1 MRGGRGA
8 RQAFLGSRRRI
19 RGLNPTSLPKEEESQ
34 RVNRSTSDRAGAV
47 AGESKAQANDSGGCL
62 VHYAAA
68 PWRASP
74 RGLQGQYG
82 CPERAGLQHTS
93 VAHSAT
99 QTALTRPPIT
109 HAAAMAGGP
118 QWTVLFVFR
127 TPRRGRLFHG
137 GSCRHAAGTR
147 TCGLGLAIGV
157 FPLIFA
163 AERPLVSCRAIPR
176 PLSTRRVRASAPPPA
191 PSSIAPPPPLLL
203 RECVCSFQCA
213 PALPFLL
220 ICALDIPYLQ
230 RPPPRLV
237 PAPILHPHLQAP
249 PRSPATAALIMY
261 FPRSLAL
268 AGLATSLLP
277 QALAQTWTSCNPL
290 NQTDCPNNPAL
301 STNATFHWNKTRTD
315 SDLWNSTAGD
325 VDFTT
330 VGKASNPPKS
340 LSHALC

>member
-34 RVNRSTSDRAGAV
+34 TVNRSTSDRAGAV

-93 VAHSAT
+93 VARSAM
-99 QTALTRPPIT
+99 QTTLTRPLIT

-203 RECVCSFQCA
+203 RECLQLPVRTCTAIPFNLRPRHSLLAATSTASGYCA
-213 PALPFLL
+213 DPSSTLAG
-220 ICALDIPYLQ
+220 
-230 RPPPRLV
+230 RPPPFTSHSCINHVL
-237 PAPILHPHLQAP
+237 PTLFG
-249 PRSPATAALIMY
+249 PRWA
-261 FPRSLAL
+261 
-268 AGLATSLLP
+268 
-277 QALAQTWTSCNPL
+277 C
-290 NQTDCPNNPAL
+290 
-301 STNATFHWNKTRTD
+301 
-315 SDLWNSTAGD
+315 
-325 VDFTT
+325 DFTSSP
-330 VGKASNPPKS
+330 GSCPDLDLLQPS
-340 LSHALC
+340 